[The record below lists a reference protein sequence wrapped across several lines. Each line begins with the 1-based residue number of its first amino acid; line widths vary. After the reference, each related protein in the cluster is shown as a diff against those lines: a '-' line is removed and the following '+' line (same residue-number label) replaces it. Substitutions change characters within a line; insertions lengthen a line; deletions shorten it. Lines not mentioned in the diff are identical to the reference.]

1 MLAMLEVAQTGT
13 LYIYQGEEIGMANV
27 PRSWPIEEYKDV
39 ATINY
44 YNRSVFVTCMLFF
57 NFTEVYVIAQSPGRA
72 DCRWQGGRPGYV

>member
-44 YNRSVFVTCMLFF
+44 YIRSAFTTCLLLL
-57 NFTEVYVIAQSPGRA
+57 NFTKMYVIAQCPGRA
-72 DCRWQGGRPGYV
+72 DRRWQGEGPGYV